1 MTPDAKPAPKTDS
14 KKKPVAKRKGPSK
27 DINKSAEIRTMA
39 GQMKAKGEKP
49 RPKTIKDNL
58 AKQGIVVSSPQI
70 SMVLKKMGFQTRKRR
85 KSGTVKAASGT
96 RTKSTT
102 TKVKVSE
109 LLKAQKLVA
118 EFGSADRA
126 MAAIQA
132 LDGFEEE

>member
-1 MTPDAKPAPKTDS
+1 MTPEAKPAAKTES
-14 KKKPVAKRKGPSK
+14 KKPAAKKKGPSK
-27 DINKSAEIRTMA
+27 DINKSAEIRKVA
-39 GQMKAKGEKP
+39 DQMKTKGEKP
-49 RPKTIKDNL
+49 RPVVIIEILK
-58 AKQGIVVSSPQI
+58 KQGIEVSSPQV

-85 KSGTVKAASGT
+85 KNGAPAAKAAAST
-96 RTKSTT
+96 RKSTT

-118 EFGSADRA
+118 EFGGAERA